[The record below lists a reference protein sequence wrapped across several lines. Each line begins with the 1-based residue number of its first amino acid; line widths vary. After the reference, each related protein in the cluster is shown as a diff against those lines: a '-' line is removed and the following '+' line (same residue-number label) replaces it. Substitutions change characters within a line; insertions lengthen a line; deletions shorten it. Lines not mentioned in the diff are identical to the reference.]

1 MASAVLFTLPLNAD
15 TLSLSI
21 YIHSL
26 TYALYTSLLKFG
38 IKIDLVQQM
47 CVPMERG
54 RPYCV
59 LALLALQAC
68 NFTEI

>member
-54 RPYCV
+54 TILRLS
-59 LALLALQAC
+59 LAGSTSLQ
-68 NFTEI
+68 FH